1 MVVEIAESDL
11 MALAKMLGEVVEV
24 RWTRSLDT
32 RQHQVEG
39 LVNLGM
45 EGMCIPVSRELVDWA
60 DT

>member
-45 EGMCIPVSRELVDWA
+45 EGTCIPV
-60 DT
+60 

>member
-24 RWTRSLDT
+24 ILIRSLDM

-39 LVNLGM
+39 LVILGM
-45 EGMCIPVSRELVDWA
+45 EEMCIPV
-60 DT
+60 